1 MNIFFKRNL
10 AFFRKKANNQS
21 TRCVSVD
28 ATQTETETH
37 KQPMNAIT
45 ICRGNDENKNIL
57 KRASFPRSDWLRASA
72 ELLDLAAHSQS
83 KVKAERVGFFPPEFL
98 RCEWRSEG

>member
-1 MNIFFKRNL
+1 MNIFLKRNL
-10 AFFRKKANNQS
+10 AFFREKANNQS

-28 ATQTETETH
+28 ATQTETKTH
-37 KQPMNAIT
+37 KQPMNEIT
-45 ICRGNDENKNIL
+45 TFRGNEEEKYIL
-57 KRASFPRSDWLRASA
+57 KRASFPRSGWLRAPA